1 MKARIPAKQAPE
13 ALKTVLDTSL
23 AKRNDSEEFADFIDR
38 VGVAEFEEKFGKPNS
53 EFGPLDRDNIQSYM
67 DWGKT
72 VVYKLER
79 GEGECAV

>member
-1 MKARIPAKQAPE
+1 MKACIPAKQAPE

>member
-1 MKARIPAKQAPE
+1 V
-13 ALKTVLDTSL
+13 LKSL
-23 AKRNDSEEFADFIDR
+23 RNYEYLLFPHLLLYRSLSGSVFFAC
-38 VGVAEFEEKFGKPNS
+38 VGVAEFEERFGNLKGDFCLL
-53 EFGPLDRDNIQSYM
+53 ERHNIQNYI